1 MRPPILV
8 GQFYDAAP
16 SDGVVRLRLVRG
28 PLPELE
34 VVSGELT
41 GAQVRVSARAVL
53 VEAGPDGELVGRAMP
68 ALAAGGSR
76 LCFDPARGG
85 VRTRDNRMARG
96 AHNDAV
102 EQATGFGMV
111 NAFLHSTRITEYFN
125 RLLAELGAPM
135 LPELRVVVAA
145 HSGSRLPG
153 FAQGDGDYRSGRMRP
168 LAGGHYRLSQ
178 RTTGVPEPL
187 PVVPTGEVH
196 LGPGRLSQQFA
207 GQDGYLRSAAHN
219 PATIYHEL
227 GHHLCRHTADFRLNA
242 ERAPAEQRNGKIGAD
257 EGVCDYLTA
266 SFLGTGRP
274 YGWYRAE
281 RGERRDPDAWRELDV
296 APEDAHEAIRED
308 AHEYI
313 HEREHGDVHD
323 VGARWAALW
332 WRCRRRLLDGGMA
345 SGADHDRV
353 VVAALLAV
361 GQVGR
366 QAGHGVRP
374 QSAQRAK
381 AEGIRAD
388 GDRPEVDRAERD
400 LAERDLAKGR
410 RQRQQTR
417 CAAGTVLDAYVQATR
432 ELLGP
437 VAAGH
442 VREIAD
448 TFGGAEQRGSVGG
461 AEQRGSVCRLES
473 PRGQRAC

>member
-8 GQFYDAAP
+8 GQFYEAAP
-16 SDGVVRLRLVRG
+16 SGGVVRLRLVRG

-34 VVSGELT
+34 VVSGELI

-53 VEAGPDGELVGRAMP
+53 VEAVLDGELVGRPMP

-85 VRTRDNRMARG
+85 VRTRDNRIARG

-102 EQATGFGMV
+102 EQATRFGMV
-111 NAFLHSTRITEYFN
+111 NAFFHSTRITEYFN
-125 RLLAELGAPM
+125 RLLAELGVPM

-153 FAQGDGDYRSGRMRP
+153 FAQGDGDYRSRRMRP

-178 RTTGVPEPL
+178 RTTGVPEPF

-196 LGPGRLSQQFA
+196 LGPGRLSQRFA

-296 APEDAHEAIRED
+296 VPEDAHGG
-308 AHEYI
+308 I
-313 HEREHGDVHD
+313 HEREHEDVHD
-323 VGARWAALW
+323 LGARWAALW
-332 WRCRRRLLDGGMA
+332 WRCRRRLLAGGLA
-345 SGADHDRV
+345 SGVDHDRV

-366 QAGHGVRP
+366 RGGHRARTV
-374 QSAQRAK
+374 AAHRAK
-381 AEGIRAD
+381 AEGDRDRAE
-388 GDRPEVDRAERD
+388 RDRAERD
-400 LAERDLAKGR
+400 LAERDLAERDMAAGR
-410 RQRQQTR
+410 RQREQTR
-417 CAAGTVLDAYVQATR
+417 CAAGTILDVYVQATR

-442 VREIAD
+442 VREIVD
-448 TFGGAEQRGSVGG
+448 TFGGAEQGGSVGG
-461 AEQRGSVCRLES
+461 AEQGGSRLET
-473 PRGQRAC
+473 PREHRAC